1 MALDFELSA
10 EHRLIQQAIRDLLA
24 RLEPRRREFRR
35 LMLEERRYP
44 QPLWDALAE
53 LGLMGSLI
61 PEAYG
66 GSGLGLTALT
76 LGLEELAGAGI
87 AASTMLLLTGMDAV
101 CILRNGSE
109 TLKRRFLPD
118 IAAGKLK
125 LCFAITE
132 PDAGSNTFRIA
143 TRAVRRDDGDYEITG
158 SKVFITGVDV
168 ADYVLLVTRTT
179 PYGDVARQGL
189 PKAHGFSLFLVPTDA
204 PGLEK
209 RKLPMRGIEGHNQFL
224 LFLERVRVPAENLVG
239 EADAGAAALFN
250 SLNPERILAA
260 ASGCGTVRYL
270 LDRACAYA
278 RERKVFGDRPIGAY
292 QGLAHPLAE
301 VRIEL
306 DAARLLTYRAAW
318 AFDRGDGPET
328 VGTYANMAK
337 YLAAEVA
344 VKAAD
349 RAIETLGG
357 YGFSEE
363 YEIVHAWE
371 GTRLLRTAPV
381 SREMILNYVAE
392 HVLELPRSY

>member
-1 MALDFELSA
+1 MALDFELSG
-10 EHRLIQQAIRDLLA
+10 EHLLIQKATRDLAA
-24 RLEPRRREFRR
+24 RLGPRRAEFRR

-44 QPLWDALAE
+44 PELWDALAE
-53 LGLMGSLI
+53 LGFMGSLI

-66 GSGLGLTALT
+66 GSGLGLTALVV
-76 LGLEELAGAGI
+76 GLEELSAAGLP
-87 AASTMLLLTGMDAV
+87 ASTLMVLTGMDAL

-109 TLKRRFLPD
+109 PLKRRFLPA
-118 IAAGKLK
+118 IATGRLK

-132 PDAGSNTFRIA
+132 PDAGSNSFRIA
-143 TRAVRRDDGDYEITG
+143 TTATRRGDEYEISG

-168 ADYVLLVTRTT
+168 TDYMLLVTRTT
-179 PYGDVARQGL
+179 PYREAAAAGL
-189 PKAHGFSLFLVPTDA
+189 PRAHGFSLFLVPTDA

-209 RKLPMRGIEGHNQFL
+209 RRLPMRGIEGHNQFL
-224 LFLERVRVPAENLVG
+224 LFFDRVRVPAENLVG
-239 EADAGAAALFN
+239 EEDAGAPALFD

-260 ASGCGTVRYL
+260 ASACGTVAYL
-270 LDRACAYA
+270 LRRACDYA
-278 RERKVFGDRPIGAY
+278 RERRVFGDRPIGAY

-318 AFDRGDGPET
+318 AFDRGQPPQA
-328 VGTYANMAK
+328 VGAYANMAK
-337 YLAAEVA
+337 FLAAEVG

-363 YEIVHAWE
+363 YEIIHAWE
-371 GTRLLRTAPV
+371 GMRLLRTAPV
-381 SREMILNYVAE
+381 SREMILNHVAE

>member
-1 MALDFELSA
+1 MALDFELSD
-10 EHRLIQQAIRDLLA
+10 EHQLIQKATRDLVA
-24 RLEPRRREFRR
+24 RFEPRRQEFRR
-35 LMLEERRYP
+35 MMLEERRYP
-44 QPLWDALAE
+44 QEVWDALAE
-53 LGLMGSLI
+53 MGFMGSLV
-61 PEAYG
+61 PEEYG
-66 GSGLGLTALT
+66 GSGLGLTALV
-76 LGLEELAGAGI
+76 LGLEELSSAGL
-87 AASTMLLLTGMDAV
+87 AASTLMVLTGMDAL

-109 TLKRRFLPD
+109 ALKRRFLPA
-118 IAAGKLK
+118 IATGKLK

-132 PDAGSNTFRIA
+132 PDAGSNAFRIS
-143 TRAVRRDDGDYEITG
+143 TRAVRRGDEYEITG

-168 ADYVLLVTRTT
+168 TDYMLLVTRTT
-179 PYGDVARQGL
+179 PYGEAAAGPR

-224 LFLERVRVPAENLVG
+224 LFFDRVRVPAENLVG
-239 EADAGAAALFN
+239 EENRGATALFN

-260 ASGCGTVRYL
+260 ASGCGTIAYL
-270 LDRACAYA
+270 LRRACAYA
-278 RERKVFGDRPIGAY
+278 RERKVFGDTPIGAY

-318 AFDRGDGPET
+318 AFDRGDPPPT
-328 VGTYANMAK
+328 VGAYANMAK
-337 YLAAEVA
+337 FLAAEVG

-363 YEIVHAWE
+363 YEIIHAWE
-371 GTRLLRTAPV
+371 GTRLLKTAPI

>member
-1 MALDFELSA
+1 MPLDFELSD
-10 EHRLIQQAIRDLLA
+10 EHKLIQKATRELLA
-24 RLEPRRREFRR
+24 RLEPRRAEFKRM
-35 LMLEERRYP
+35 MLEQRRYP
-44 QPLWDALAE
+44 QELWDALAE
-53 LGLMGSLI
+53 MGFMGSLI
-61 PEAYG
+61 PEEYG
-66 GSGLGLTALT
+66 GSGLGLTALV
-76 LGLEELAGAGI
+76 LGLEELSGQGL
-87 AASTMLLLTGMDAV
+87 AASTLMVLTGMDAL

-109 TLKRRFLPD
+109 PLKQRFLPA
-118 IAAGKLK
+118 IATGKLK

-132 PDAGSNTFRIA
+132 PDAGSNSFRI
-143 TRAVRRDDGDYEITG
+143 TTHAVRRGDEYEITG

-168 ADYVLLVTRTT
+168 TDYMLLVTRTT
-179 PYGDVARQGL
+179 PYREVSAAGQ

-209 RKLPMRGIEGHNQFL
+209 RKLPMRGIEAHNQFL
-224 LFLERVRVPAENLVG
+224 LFFDRVRVPAENLVG
-239 EADAGAAALFN
+239 EENRGAVALFN

-260 ASGCGTVRYL
+260 ASACGTIAYL
-270 LDRACAYA
+270 LRRACDYA

-318 AFDRGDGPET
+318 AFDRGDAPESI
-328 VGTYANMAK
+328 GAYANMAK
-337 YLAAEVA
+337 FLAAEVG

-363 YEIVHAWE
+363 YEIIHAWE
-371 GTRLLRTAPV
+371 GLRLLRTAPV

>member
-1 MALDFELSA
+1 MALDFELSDD
-10 EHRLIQQAIRDLLA
+10 HQLIQKATRDLVA
-24 RLEPRRREFRR
+24 RFEPRRQEFRR
-35 LMLEERRYP
+35 MMLEERRYP
-44 QPLWDALAE
+44 QEVWDALAE
-53 LGLMGSLI
+53 MGFMGSLV
-61 PEAYG
+61 PEEYG
-66 GSGLGLTALT
+66 GSGLGLTALV
-76 LGLEELAGAGI
+76 LGLEELSSAGL
-87 AASTMLLLTGMDAV
+87 AASTLMVLTGMDAL

-109 TLKRRFLPD
+109 ALKRRFLPA
-118 IAAGKLK
+118 IATGKLK

-132 PDAGSNTFRIA
+132 PDAGSNSFRIS
-143 TRAVRRDDGDYEITG
+143 TQAVRRGDEYEITG

-168 ADYVLLVTRTT
+168 TDYMLLVTRTT
-179 PYGDVARQGL
+179 PYREVAAGSL

-224 LFLERVRVPAENLVG
+224 LFFDRVRVPAENLVG
-239 EADAGAAALFN
+239 EENRGAAALFN

-260 ASGCGTVRYL
+260 ASGCGTIAYL
-270 LDRACAYA
+270 LRRACAYA
-278 RERKVFGDRPIGAY
+278 RERKVFGDTPIGAY

-318 AFDRGDGPET
+318 AFDRGDSPHT
-328 VGTYANMAK
+328 VGAYANMAK
-337 YLAAEVA
+337 FLAAEVA

-363 YEIVHAWE
+363 YEIIHAWE
-371 GTRLLRTAPV
+371 GTRLLKTAPI

>member
-1 MALDFELSA
+1 MALDFELSD
-10 EHRLIQQAIRDLLA
+10 EHQLIQKATRDLVA
-24 RLEPRRREFRR
+24 RFEPRRQEFRR
-35 LMLEERRYP
+35 MMLEERRYP
-44 QPLWDALAE
+44 QEVWDALAE
-53 LGLMGSLI
+53 MGFMGSLV
-61 PEAYG
+61 PEEYG
-66 GSGLGLTALT
+66 GSGLGLTALV
-76 LGLEELAGAGI
+76 LGLEELSSAGL
-87 AASTMLLLTGMDAV
+87 AASTLMVLTGMDAL

-109 TLKRRFLPD
+109 ALKRRFLPA
-118 IAAGKLK
+118 IATGKLK

-132 PDAGSNTFRIA
+132 PDAGSNSFRIS
-143 TRAVRRDDGDYEITG
+143 TQAVRRGDEYEITG

-168 ADYVLLVTRTT
+168 TDYMLLVTRTT
-179 PYGDVARQGL
+179 PYREVAAGAL

-224 LFLERVRVPAENLVG
+224 LFFDRVRVPAENLVG
-239 EADAGAAALFN
+239 EENRGATALFN

-260 ASGCGTVRYL
+260 ASGCGTIAYL
-270 LDRACAYA
+270 LRRACAYA
-278 RERKVFGDRPIGAY
+278 RERKVFGDTPIGAY

-318 AFDRGDGPET
+318 AFDRGDPPPT

-337 YLAAEVA
+337 FLTAEVG

-363 YEIVHAWE
+363 YEIIHAWE
-371 GTRLLRTAPV
+371 GMRLLKTAPV